1 VSDPGVI
8 VSAIAEA
15 AAPVARASCSVKWV
29 ALKDSMVPAIWK
41 VASRDGSVCGLDG
54 GGSLGDGGRGDGS
67 GGVGDGGGGG
77 GRCGSSWL

>member
-1 VSDPGVI
+1 MSDPGMM

-15 AAPVARASCSVKWV
+15 AAPVVRASCSVNPV

-41 VASRDGSVCGLDG
+41 VATRDGSVCGLDG
-54 GGSLGDGGRGDGS
+54 GGGLGDGGGGDGS

-77 GRCGSSWL
+77 GRCGSSRL